1 MLMSSRVITISV
13 PCQYKAASASVQA
26 EDGEM
31 TRGVEPF
38 AFAFCVNDERAQ
50 AARRET
56 WRSLPLCSCA
66 QAALFFSPRSCEKV
80 RGYKTRLIDRPLSA
94 EPTSSSLSPRSNA
107 WQAKAIT
114 DSKRNRTLVRR

>member
-13 PCQYKAASASVQA
+13 PCQYNAASASVQA
-26 EDGEM
+26 EDGEV
-31 TRGVEPF
+31 TRGSGAFLPLLF
-38 AFAFCVNDERAQ
+38 ASTTSALKPP
-50 AARRET
+50 AAT

-114 DSKRNRTLVRR
+114 SRSETGPW

>member
-1 MLMSSRVITISV
+1 
-13 PCQYKAASASVQA
+13 
-26 EDGEM
+26 M
-31 TRGVEPF
+31 TSRGVEWWSPF

-80 RGYKTRLIDRPLSA
+80 RGYKDETHRPASLRRAHVILPLSA
-94 EPTSSSLSPRSNA
+94 VQRVA
-107 WQAKAIT
+107 G
-114 DSKRNRTLVRR
+114 